1 MAERSAD
8 DVLAAIERLR
18 QRTEDKIAA
27 TLARDPSRLQ
37 HLLEEELPD
46 LMAIR
51 GQLAHAAEWTEPDR
65 YRLKTAVALWQA
77 RAEYLQTLLE
87 TQLGYLAFV
96 REVLGLGET
105 PARVDQAF

>member
-8 DVLAAIERLR
+8 AVLAAVERLR

-27 TLARDPSRLQ
+27 TLARDSRRLQ
-37 HLLEEELPD
+37 SLLEEELPD

-51 GQLAHAAEWTEPDR
+51 GQLAHAAEWTAKDR
-65 YRLKTAVALWQA
+65 ERLKAAVSLWQA

-105 PARVDQAF
+105 PTRVDQAF